1 MDDTLELKSSSFVNV
16 TLAFWTNE
24 NGLAIAAHT
33 LDEHRT
39 NTEGSQLSDVTK
51 HSDQYPKSVPEA
63 SQRTDATFQ
72 KLISN
77 LVSDQLTSLKNES
90 ILRPNDNLDG
100 VLNDVTNFTKRLID
114 NMTDAINDTFLCSSP
129 DVSPNECVWRN
140 DTRNGTDLV
149 GSGRPERVY
158 WALFLVILPILAL
171 FGNILVILR

>member
-1 MDDTLELKSSSFVNV
+1 MDDELELKSSSFMNV

-33 LDEHRT
+33 LDDRQTHT
-39 NTEGSQLSDVTK
+39 QDSDAAK
-51 HSDQYPKSVPEA
+51 QSDQLAKPLAEA
-63 SQRTDATFQ
+63 IQQTSKDVTFQ

-77 LVSDQLTSLKNES
+77 LVSDQLSTLKNES
-90 ILRPNDNLDG
+90 SLKANDNMNG
-100 VLNDVTNFTKRLID
+100 VLNDMTNLTKKLID
-114 NMTDAINDTFLCSSP
+114 NMTDAINETLLCSSS
-129 DVSPNECVWRN
+129 DVSPNECIWRN